1 MTDSQTAS
9 SISLEATTIEIDSS
23 IEKTMNEKAISS
35 SSSNTLNGQL
45 DPGPPLIMDQDV
57 VTLPFKELMVIF
69 VGLMLGVFLSSL
81 DQTIV
86 SVCTTTIANEFHS
99 LSEVSWVATAYL
111 LTSTSFQP
119 M

>member
-1 MTDSQTAS
+1 MTDTQAPSVV
-9 SISLEATTIEIDSS
+9 IDSS
-23 IEKTMNEKAISS
+23 IEKTLSEKINDSAIVLNSS
-35 SSSNTLNGQL
+35 SSSSSSLNGQL
-45 DPGPPLIMDQDV
+45 DPGPPLIMDQGV
-57 VTLPFKELMVIF
+57 VTLPFKELMVVF

-86 SVCTTTIANEFHS
+86 SVCTPKIANEFNS
-99 LSEVSWVATAYL
+99 LSEVPWVATAYL